1 MANNDLDEQRR
12 RWEVKHN
19 WDALKLFFECFK
31 YLTVLTTATAVT
43 LVVLALY
50 RVLDL
55 SSIVAQSGVGA
66 LGGALLLSLL
76 GMVYLIVRA
85 SAPMS
90 VEFSSTGI
98 AMLMVLITILFF
110 GGLGAFV
117 GDAAGLF

>member
-12 RWEVKHN
+12 RWEVERN

-31 YLTVLTTATAVT
+31 YFTVLTTATAVT

-85 SAPMS
+85 STPIS

-98 AMLMVLITILFF
+98 AMLMVLIAILFF

-117 GDAAGLF
+117 GDVASFF

>member
-12 RWEVKHN
+12 RWEVERN
-19 WDALKLFFECFK
+19 WEALKLFFECFK
-31 YLTVLTTATAVT
+31 YFTALTTGTAVT
-43 LVVLALY
+43 LMVLALY

-55 SSIVAQSGVGA
+55 SSIAAQSGVGA

-76 GMVYLIVRA
+76 GMMYLMVRA

-98 AMLMVLITILFF
+98 AMLMVLIAILFF

-117 GDAAGLF
+117 GGAAGLF

>member
-12 RWEVKHN
+12 RWEVERN

-31 YLTVLTTATAVT
+31 YFTVLTTVTAVT

-50 RVLDL
+50 GELEL
-55 SSIVAQSGVGA
+55 SSTVAQSGMGA

-85 SAPMS
+85 STPIS

-98 AMLMVLITILFF
+98 AMLMVLIAILFF

-117 GDAAGLF
+117 GDVASFF

>member
-1 MANNDLDEQRR
+1 MANNDLDKQRR
-12 RWEVKHN
+12 RWEMERN

-31 YLTVLTTATAVT
+31 YFTTLTTVTAVT

-76 GMVYLIVRA
+76 GMVNLMVRA

-90 VEFSSTGI
+90 VEFPSTGV
-98 AMLMVLITILFF
+98 AMLMVLIAILFF

-117 GDAAGLF
+117 GDAAGFF

>member
-1 MANNDLDEQRR
+1 VANNDLDEQRR
-12 RWEVKHN
+12 RWEVERN

-31 YLTVLTTATAVT
+31 YFTTLTTVTAVT

-76 GMVYLIVRA
+76 GMVNLMVRA

-90 VEFSSTGI
+90 VEFPSTGV

-117 GDAAGLF
+117 GDAAGFF

>member
-1 MANNDLDEQRR
+1 VANNDLDEQRR
-12 RWEVKHN
+12 RWEVERN

-31 YLTVLTTATAVT
+31 YFTTLTTVTAVT

-55 SSIVAQSGVGA
+55 SLTVAQSGVGA

-90 VEFSSTGI
+90 VEFSSTGV
-98 AMLMVLITILFF
+98 AMLMVLIAILFF

-117 GDAAGLF
+117 GDAAGFF

>member
-12 RWEVKHN
+12 RWQVERN

-31 YLTVLTTATAVT
+31 YFTVLTTVTVVT

-90 VEFSSTGI
+90 VEFSSTGV
-98 AMLMVLITILFF
+98 AMLMVLIAILFF

-117 GDAAGLF
+117 GGAAGFF

>member
-12 RWEVKHN
+12 RWEVERN

-31 YLTVLTTATAVT
+31 YFTTLTTVTAVT
-43 LVVLALY
+43 LVVLAHY

-55 SSIVAQSGVGA
+55 SSIVAQSGVDA

-76 GMVYLIVRA
+76 GMVYLMVRA

-90 VEFSSTGI
+90 VEFPSTGV
-98 AMLMVLITILFF
+98 AMLMVLIAMLFF

-117 GDAAGLF
+117 GDAAGFF

>member
-12 RWEVKHN
+12 RWEVERN

-31 YLTVLTTATAVT
+31 YFTVLTTAMAVT

-76 GMVYLIVRA
+76 GVVYLIVRA

-98 AMLMVLITILFF
+98 AMLVGLIAILFF
-110 GGLGAFV
+110 GGVGAFV
-117 GDAAGLF
+117 GDAAGFF